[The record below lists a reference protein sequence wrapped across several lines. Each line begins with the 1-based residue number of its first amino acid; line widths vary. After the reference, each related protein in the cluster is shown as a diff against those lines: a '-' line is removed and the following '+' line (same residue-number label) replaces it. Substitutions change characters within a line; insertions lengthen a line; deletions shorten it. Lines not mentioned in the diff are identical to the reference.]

1 MESDLKLIQE
11 CGFNSFEDVV
21 KRIKEIVDIMR
32 VGRAK
37 AEKNLI
43 RFNNQA
49 KEFLKSGQKDKA
61 KKELAKK
68 KKKEERIK
76 MFDTQFNVILEKLL
90 EVKNTTKMLQV
101 LNATKY
107 CNSVLLAELKEN
119 EVEEETTETKEY
131 QDLLENDKEVTKYI
145 EIILKATKKPEKI
158 KQNIP
163 EAQQLEFPDLDFDND
178 QNQIEHD
185 PNAELQLIKQ
195 CGFNSLGDA
204 LKRIIYFIEVMKYG
218 NKRLE
223 KNLER
228 YVNQAKEYLKSGQ
241 KDEAKKELTIKKQ
254 KEEKIKT
261 LNNKLSQIAGKLKE
275 VKNSNH
281 ILIVLNVTKFCNN
294 LLMDDLSKNEMGEE
308 TKEYLDLNANSNEI
322 NKYIQII
329 NSFIS
334 ESNQNYPGNNNQGPE
349 NNNIDDITFPSDS
362 I

>member
-37 AEKNLI
+37 AEKNLQ

-49 KEFLKSGQKDKA
+49 KEFLKLGQKDKA
-61 KKELAKK
+61 KKEVAKK

-90 EVKNTTKMLQV
+90 EVKNSTKMLQV

-119 EVEEETTETKEY
+119 EVDEETTETKEY

-145 EIILKATKKPEKI
+145 EIILKSTKKPEKI

-163 EAQQLEFPDLDFDND
+163 EDQQLNFPDLDFDN
-178 QNQIEHD
+178 NQTQFEYN
-185 PNAELQLIKQ
+185 PNTEMQLIKQ

-218 NKRLE
+218 KTKVE

-228 YVNQAKEYLKSGQ
+228 YVNQAKEYLKIGQ

-254 KEEKIKT
+254 KEEKMKAIENQMS
-261 LNNKLSQIAGKLKE
+261 LILGKLKE

-281 ILIVLNVTKFCNN
+281 MFIVLNATKYCNN
-294 LLMDDLSKNEMGEE
+294 ILMAELSKNEIGEE
-308 TKEYLDLNANSNEI
+308 TKDFHDLLSNYNEM
-322 NKYIQII
+322 NKYIQTI
-329 NSFIS
+329 NSFNS
-334 ESNQNYPGNNNQGPE
+334 MQNQNYPGNNNQGQE
-349 NNNIDDITFPSDS
+349 NNNIEDYTFPSDS